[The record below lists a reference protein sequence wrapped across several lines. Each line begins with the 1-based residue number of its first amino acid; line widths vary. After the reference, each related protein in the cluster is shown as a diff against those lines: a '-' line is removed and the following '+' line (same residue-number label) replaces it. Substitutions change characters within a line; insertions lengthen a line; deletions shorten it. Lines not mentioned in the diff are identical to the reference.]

1 MLVEPQVGG
10 LLMRDRMLR
19 YGMTALL
26 LFSGA
31 AYAADTL
38 RVDSQVLTTGDSAAR
53 VIELL
58 GKPAHKSKSKSA
70 SRSTKGSSSRSTSR
84 TSRRGSGNRSRSRA
98 RVADDRGTRG
108 EQWQYRR
115 DGRSIT
121 VTIVDGRVSGIDTRS
136 R

>member
-1 MLVEPQVGG
+1 
-10 LLMRDRMLR
+10 MLR

-58 GKPAHKSKSKSA
+58 GKPIYKSANKSANKSRKTSTSKSTARK
-70 SRSTKGSSSRSTSR
+70 
-84 TSRRGSGNRSRSRA
+84 SRRNASNSRSRSQGKMADSQNA
-98 RVADDRGTRG
+98 RGV
-108 EQWQYRR
+108 QWQYRR

-121 VTIVDGRVSGIDTRS
+121 VTIVDGRVSHIDSRS